1 MAPSNKKLGYVGL
14 GTMGS
19 RMAANLLKA
28 GHKVTVWNRDRAKS
42 DTLAARGA
50 VVAESL
56 EALARSGC
64 EAVFLNLSNGTVVS
78 DVLFGKG
85 GLATSLVAGT
95 VVIDNSTIAPQEAQK
110 IAAKLK
116 ERGVD
121 FLDAPVSGGPP
132 GAEQATLSIMVGG
145 DEAVFHRCLPL
156 FQAIGKTITHLGPV
170 GTGQACK
177 ACNQAAC
184 ACNLMG
190 VCEMLALAK
199 KLGLDLAKVATV
211 IGAGAGGSSQLQLQ
225 GPKILSDNMNPG
237 FMIDLMLKDLGIIR
251 QAAESVELSLTG
263 TAVAEDY
270 LRKVAASG
278 GGRLGTQAMSQALEQ
293 LGRFRFTDT
302 KEK

>member
-1 MAPSNKKLGYVGL
+1 MAATSKRLGYIGL

-28 GHKVTVWNRDRAKS
+28 GHQVTVWNRDRAKS
-42 DTLAARGA
+42 ESLAARGA
-50 VVAESL
+50 IVAQSL
-56 EALARSGC
+56 EALAKSGC
-64 EAVFLNLSNGTVVS
+64 EAVFLNLSNGSAVS

-85 GLATSLVAGT
+85 RLATYLAAGT
-95 VVIDNSTIAPQEAQK
+95 VVIDNSTIAPQEAQQ

-116 ERGVD
+116 ERGID

-145 DEAVFHRCLPL
+145 DEAVFQRYLPL
-156 FQAIGKTITHLGPV
+156 LQAVGKTITHMGPS

-184 ACNLMG
+184 ACNLLG

-199 KLGLDLAKVATV
+199 KFGLDLAKAAMV
-211 IGAGAGGSSQLQLQ
+211 IGAGAGGSSQLQNQ
-225 GPKILSDNMNPG
+225 GPKILSGDMKPG

-251 QAAESVELSLTG
+251 QAAESVKLPLNG
-263 TAVAEDY
+263 AALAEDY
-270 LRKVAASG
+270 LRTVAENG
-278 GGRLGTQAMSQALEQ
+278 GGQLGTQAMCKALEQ
-293 LGRFRFTDT
+293 LGGFSFTNA

>member
-1 MAPSNKKLGYVGL
+1 MAATSKKLGYVGL

-28 GHKVTVWNRDRAKS
+28 GHKVTVWNRDRAKC
-42 DTLAARGA
+42 DALAARGA
-50 VVAESL
+50 TVAASL
-56 EALARSGC
+56 EALGKSGC
-64 EAVFLNLSNGTVVS
+64 EAVFLNLSNGPVVS

-85 GLATSLVAGT
+85 GLASGLAAGT
-95 VVIDNSTIAPQEAQK
+95 VMIDNSTIAPQEAQQ

-116 ERGVD
+116 ARAID

-145 DEAVFHRCLPL
+145 DEAVFRRCLPL
-156 FQAIGKTITHLGPV
+156 FQAIGKTITHMGPV

-211 IGAGAGGSSQLQLQ
+211 IGAGAGGSSQLQGQ
-225 GPKILSDNMNPG
+225 GPKILNGDMKPG

-251 QAAESVELSLTG
+251 QAAESVQLPLNG
-263 TAVAEDY
+263 TTVAETY
-270 LRKVAASG
+270 LRTVAASG
-278 GGRLGTQAMSQALEQ
+278 GGQLGTQAMSKALEQ
-293 LGRFRFTDT
+293 LGGFRFTNA